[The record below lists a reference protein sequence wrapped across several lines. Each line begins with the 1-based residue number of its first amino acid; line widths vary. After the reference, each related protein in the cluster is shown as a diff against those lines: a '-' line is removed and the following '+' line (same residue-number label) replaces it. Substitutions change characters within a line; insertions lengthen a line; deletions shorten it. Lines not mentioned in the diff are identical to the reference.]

1 MTYTIPSPVNTS
13 YAGPTKGR
21 NDAIHDEV
29 GAVVEKPT
37 FVDNAVHH
45 VIYKPAQSN
54 SLTVQ
59 VDKPNQSDFQSTHPR
74 QYRLSEEATGV
85 RLSHTSH
92 EDAPFFDG
100 QQLSP
105 TSKRPMLLYDVK
117 EPANRLRTDEITTTT
132 KGVRIAL
139 NNMKGRSLADMQMG
153 ETTHVYG
160 GQSVS
165 VGLRSTDLVE
175 KLFDKALHGL
185 NSVSTK
191 GTSTLFVA
199 KNFQA
204 LVVPSAIRSVA
215 RHDHFIM
222 YYDRFGNFTYAPKV
236 FKTKD
241 RKLGVQRGVA
251 ETSIDPIVEIANR
264 VTVKGK
270 GIALNDVISAQVDDA
285 ESQKRL
291 GSIKQMVVFDPT
303 ANNESS
309 ARKSASQALRLN
321 RKAQGALMSNRH
333 TLSWDLEPAD
343 IVQYDSPIGNV
354 QQAIIEV
361 SHNSSGESNF
371 QLLSYEAGLEAV
383 LTGFGDGDDADS
395 EEDEVDR
402 SFQIVKVNKSGIGIS
417 NLRVTGVL
425 TVKPVIATLART
437 KTSGDNAVP
446 DIHAGFLLGHR
457 NAGYGAGRS
466 ALGFGVTRRIGGTH
480 SAGTITVTSTDGFA
494 DSGHLILDD
503 ASFVSYSAK
512 TATTFTGVTLI
523 SGGAIPTTITE
534 MRMLRPR
541 AHEMRTVKGRKIRRK
556 I

>member
-1 MTYTIPSPVNTS
+1 MTYTVPSPTNTS
-13 YAGPTKGR
+13 YAAPSQGR
-21 NDAIHDEV
+21 SDTVHDEI
-29 GAVVEKPT
+29 GALAEEPT

-92 EDAPFFDG
+92 EDSPFFDG

-117 EPANRLRTDEITTTT
+117 EPVNRLRTDEITTTS

-215 RHDHFIM
+215 RHDHFII

-241 RKLGVQRGVA
+241 RKLGVQRGVG
-251 ETSIDPIVEIANR
+251 ETSIDPIIDVANR

-270 GIALNDVISAQVDDA
+270 GIAVNDVISAQVDDA

-361 SHNSSGESNF
+361 NHNSSGESNF

-402 SFQIVKVNKSGIGIS
+402 SFQIVKVNKSGIGIG

-437 KTSGDNAVP
+437 KTSAGNAFP
-446 DIHAGFLLGHR
+446 DIHAGVLLGHR
-457 NAGYGAGRS
+457 DAGYGAGRS
-466 ALGFGVTRRIGGTH
+466 ALGFGVTRRINGTH
-480 SAGTITVTSTDGFA
+480 AGSTITVTSTDGFA

-503 ASFVSYSAK
+503 KSFVSYSGK

-523 SGGAIPTTITE
+523 SGASITSPIAE

-541 AHEMRTVKGRKIRRK
+541 AHEMRTTKGRRIRRK

>member
-1 MTYTIPSPVNTS
+1 MTYTVPSPVNAS
-13 YAGPTKGR
+13 YAGPSKGR
-21 NDAIHDEV
+21 SDAIHDEV
-29 GAVVEKPT
+29 GAVVEEPT

-54 SLTVQ
+54 SLTAQ
-59 VDKPNQSDFQSTHPR
+59 VDKPNQRDFQSTHPR
-74 QYRLSEEATGV
+74 RYRLTEEDAGV
-85 RLSHTSH
+85 RLAHTSH

-105 TSKRPMLLYDVK
+105 SSKRPMLLYDAKDPV
-117 EPANRLRTDEITTTT
+117 NRLRTDAVTTTT

-139 NNMKGRSLADMQMG
+139 NNMKGRTLADLQMG
-153 ETTHVYG
+153 ETRHVYG
-160 GQSVS
+160 GQTVS

-175 KLFDKALHGL
+175 KLFSKALHGL
-185 NSVSTK
+185 NSVTTK

-199 KNFQA
+199 KNFQS
-204 LVVPSAIRSVA
+204 LVVPSAVRSVA

-236 FKTKD
+236 FKVKD
-241 RKLGVQRGVA
+241 RKLGVQRGVGD
-251 ETSIDPIVEIANR
+251 TSVDPIVDVAYR

-270 GIALNDVISAQVDDA
+270 GIAVNDTISAQVDDA
-285 ESQKRL
+285 ESQKKL

-303 ANNESS
+303 ANNEST

-321 RKAQGALMSNRH
+321 KKAQGALVSNRH

-343 IVQYDSPIGNV
+343 IVEYSSAIGDV
-354 QQAIIEV
+354 RQALIEV
-361 SHNSSGESNF
+361 NHSSSGESNF
-371 QLLSYEAGLEAV
+371 QMISYEAGLESV
-383 LTGFGDGDDADS
+383 LTGLGDDADIS
-395 EEDEVDR
+395 GEADETDR
-402 SFQIVKVNKSGIGIS
+402 SFQVVKVNKSGVG
-417 NLRVTGVL
+417 NADLRVTGML
-425 TVKPVIATLART
+425 TVKPVISTLART
-437 KTSGDNAVP
+437 KTSAGNASP

-480 SAGTITVTSTDGFA
+480 SAGTITVSSTDGFA

-503 ASFVSYSAK
+503 QSFVSYSAK
-512 TATTFTGVTLI
+512 TATTFTGATLI
-523 SGGAIPTTITE
+523 SGATIPPTISE
-534 MRMLRPR
+534 LRMLRPR